1 MMVRLELGVKL
12 VICLLAVALLRASD
26 VIADDTEPKQYG
38 FEIVNT
44 YPHDTNAYT
53 QGLLY
58 LDGYL
63 YESTGLN
70 GQSNVRKVDLATG
83 DVLKR
88 QPLPR
93 RYFGEGLVNWGD
105 QLIYLTWRSQTAF
118 VLDRET
124 FRIKRRF
131 NYRGEGWGITQN
143 GEQLI
148 MSNGSDTIRFYDPE
162 TFDEIKSIKVTDQSQ
177 SIRNINELEW
187 VKGEIFA
194 NVWQS
199 NTILR
204 IDPDTGKVIGKVDM
218 TAILPPEAHASPRDN
233 VLNGIAYDAGGDRLF
248 VTGKRWS
255 KLFEIKLSELSSE

>member
-12 VICLLAVALLRASD
+12 VICLLAVALLRAYD

-70 GQSNVRKVDLATG
+70 GQSNVRKVDLETG